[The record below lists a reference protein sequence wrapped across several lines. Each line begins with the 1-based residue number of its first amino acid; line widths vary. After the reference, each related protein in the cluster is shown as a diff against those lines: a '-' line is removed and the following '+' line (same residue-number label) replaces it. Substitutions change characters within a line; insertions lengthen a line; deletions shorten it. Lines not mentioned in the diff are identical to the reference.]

1 MEIKTCEEYVLNE
14 LNATQN
20 KLIETQME
28 LGEVKCTLNNV
39 MSNFN
44 DLKNIIKTITEYSDN
59 YGGES
64 YIQFKNWVWKS
75 DPVFDRLVE
84 LVPGIKITQKI

>member
-20 KLIETQME
+20 KLVETQME

-44 DLKNIIKTITEYSDN
+44 DLKNIIKTIIEYCGND
-59 YGGES
+59 GGES
-64 YIQFKNWVWKS
+64 YIQFQRWVWET
-75 DPVFDRLVE
+75 DPMFDRLVE
-84 LVPGIKITQKI
+84 LIPGINKPKI